1 MMQAFWVFDSVL
13 VIIAFVLG
21 FFLFK
26 WISEKKVGDASERA
40 RQIIAAGERE
50 AEAQRKAADLEVK
63 AAALKARGEFEDE
76 VRRRERGAQQIEQR
90 ILLKEEQLARKLE
103 EIERRLSAHTAKERT
118 LVERETAAAQQEVRL
133 AHALEEQRRKLEAV
147 AGLTAEE
154 AKRQLLVQME
164 GDARREATLL
174 QMKLEEQARETA
186 HEKAKEVLAT
196 TIQRLAPD
204 YTVETS
210 VSVVDLPSDD
220 MKGRI
225 IGREGRN
232 IRALELHTGVDLIVD
247 DTPEAVLISA
257 YDPYRRE
264 IARRSL
270 QKLLADGRIHP
281 ARIEEVV
288 EKVKKEMEQHLKE
301 EGEKACFEVGVHGLH
316 PELVKLVGR
325 MKFRTSYGQNC
336 LQHSKEVA
344 WLAGMMAAEIKADVK
359 LAKRMGLLHD
369 IGKALTHEQEG
380 SHPEL
385 SLQVL
390 TKYNESPEV
399 INAAL
404 CGHENIEPQTIEA
417 VLVEAGDGISAARP
431 GARRDVLESYI
442 KRLAKLEEI
451 ALSYR
456 GVEMC
461 YAIQAG
467 RELRVLT
474 KADIISDLD
483 AHQLAKDITK
493 RIEAEMQYPGHIKV
507 IVIRE
512 TRAVEVAK

>member
-1 MMQAFWVFDSVL
+1 MLQAFWVFDSVL
-13 VIIAFVLG
+13 IILAFVLG
-21 FFLFK
+21 VLLYK
-26 WISEKKVGDASERA
+26 WISDKKFGEATERA
-40 RQIIAAGERE
+40 RQILATAERD
-50 AEAQRKAADLEVK
+50 ADARRKAADLEAK
-63 AAALKARGEFEDE
+63 ELALKAREDFDTE
-76 VRRRERGAQQIEQR
+76 ARRRDREIQQIEQR
-90 ILLKEEQLARKLE
+90 ILTKEDQLTRKLDD
-103 EIERRLSAHTAKERT
+103 IDRRLSAHTGKERALT
-118 LVERETAAAQQEVRL
+118 EREAALGQKEARL
-133 AHALEEQRRKLEAV
+133 AQAVDEQRRKLEV
-147 AGLTAEE
+147 IAGLTAEE
-154 AKRQLLVQME
+154 AKRQLLGQME
-164 GDARREATLL
+164 AEARREATLL

-204 YTVETS
+204 YTVETA

-390 TKYNESPEV
+390 TKYNESAEV

-417 VLVEAGDGISAARP
+417 VLTEAADGISAARP

-456 GVEMC
+456 GVDMC

-474 KADIISDLD
+474 KADIVSDLD

-507 IVIRE
+507 VVIRE